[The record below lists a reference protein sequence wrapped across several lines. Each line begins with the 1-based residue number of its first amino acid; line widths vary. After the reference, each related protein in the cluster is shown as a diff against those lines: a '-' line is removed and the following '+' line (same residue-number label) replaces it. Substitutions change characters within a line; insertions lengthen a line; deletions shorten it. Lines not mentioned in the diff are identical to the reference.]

1 MADWSVS
8 RIEVP
13 SPDPQIAYSA
23 NAYLLRVGDDSLLID
38 AGFPGPVSTGLIAQ
52 RIRETGTRLRAIA
65 LTHHHPDHAGGAPR
79 LARLFDA
86 PIHCAPQ
93 EYDACTS
100 LWAGMPD
107 PDDRPGV
114 PLRATLRDGATIPD
128 SPLELECVA
137 TPGHSHGHTAFF
149 RRAQGALFCGDLVIP
164 SGSVWIGPP
173 DGHLRDYLDSLDRV
187 AALAPSILYPGHGE
201 QSESPGSLIRAARDR
216 RTERARDVLII
227 LQEGPATFDDLRS
240 RLYGTALPPA
250 VAFVAR
256 RTVQAHVMDLV
267 LQGAAQLRYDKAKGR
282 LVCRA
287 AEATRNSDNPS

>member
-1 MADWSVS
+1 MANWSVS

-23 NAYLLRVGDDSLLID
+23 NAYLLCVGNDSLLID
-38 AGFPGPVSTGLIAQ
+38 AGFSGRVSTGLIAQ

-86 PIHCAPQ
+86 SIHCAPE
-93 EYDACTS
+93 EYNACES
-100 LWAGMPD
+100 LWNDAPD
-107 PDDRPGV
+107 PEDQPGA
-114 PLRATLRDGATIPD
+114 PPCATLRDGATIPG
-128 SPLELECVA
+128 SPLRLECLA

-149 RRAQGALFCGDLVIP
+149 HRADGSLFCGDLVIP

-173 DGHLRDYLDSLDRV
+173 DGHLRDYLESLDRV
-187 AALAPSILYPGHGE
+187 AALAPSILYPGHGA
-201 QSESPGSLIRAARDR
+201 QSGSPAALIQAVRERRA
-216 RTERARDVLII
+216 ERSHDVLII
-227 LQEGPATFDDLRS
+227 LQEGPATFDELRN
-240 RLYGTALPPA
+240 RLYGTSLPPA
-250 VAFVAR
+250 VASVAR

-267 LQGAAQLRYDKAKGR
+267 LQGAAELGYDKANSR

-287 AEATRNSDNPS
+287 AEE